1 MLKQG
6 SYHIYELG
14 LKMDEM
20 KDQMSK
26 NEEKIDELKT
36 EIEEL
41 KEIIEKK

>member
-1 MLKQG
+1 
-6 SYHIYELG
+6 
-14 LKMDEM
+14 MDEM